1 MNVKLAKIVAHLLCW
16 LPLGYLVVAV
26 STRNLGADPQER
38 VMHLLGYWGLLF
50 LLLGLAIT
58 PVRRLFKVS
67 WLFQYRRMLGL
78 YAAFYL
84 LLHITTFTL
93 FYLNLNLSEL
103 WNETIQ
109 RPYISVGMLGFML
122 IIPLVLTSTKTMQ
135 KRLGRNWAKLHRL
148 VYVIA
153 VLGII
158 HFVWQSKADLNEP
171 LSYALVLIVLLG
183 VRVYWYLR
191 KRK

>member
-1 MNVKLAKIVAHLLCW
+1 MNVKPAKIVAHLFCW
-16 LPLGYLVVAV
+16 LPLGYLVVAAYA
-26 STRNLGADPQER
+26 RNLGADPQER

-58 PVRRLFKVS
+58 PVRRLFKFS
-67 WLFQYRRMLGL
+67 WLFQFRRMLGL

-84 LLHITTFTL
+84 LLHIKTFTL

-103 WNETIQ
+103 WSETIQ

>member
-1 MNVKLAKIVAHLLCW
+1 MNVKPAKIVAHLLCW
-16 LPLGYLVVAV
+16 LPLGYLVVAAYA
-26 STRNLGADPQER
+26 RNLGADPQER

-58 PVRRLFKVS
+58 PVRRLFKFS
-67 WLFQYRRMLGL
+67 WLFQFRRMLGL

-84 LLHITTFTL
+84 LLHIKTFTL

-103 WNETIQ
+103 WSETIQ

>member
-1 MNVKLAKIVAHLLCW
+1 MNVKPAKIVAHLLCW
-16 LPLGYLVVAV
+16 LPLGYLVVAAYA
-26 STRNLGADPQER
+26 RNLGADPQER

-58 PVRRLFKVS
+58 PVRRLFKFS
-67 WLFQYRRMLGL
+67 WLFQFRRMLGL

-84 LLHITTFTL
+84 LLHITTFTQ

-103 WNETIQ
+103 WSETIQ

-191 KRK
+191 KCK

>member
-1 MNVKLAKIVAHLLCW
+1 MNVKPAKIVAHLLCW
-16 LPLGYLVVAV
+16 LPLGYLVVAAYA
-26 STRNLGADPQER
+26 RNLGADPQER

-58 PVRRLFKVS
+58 PVRRLFKFS
-67 WLFQYRRMLGL
+67 WLFKFRRMLGL
-78 YAAFYL
+78 YTAFYL

-103 WNETIQ
+103 WSETIQ